1 MPDDP
6 SQDRSQPTLWD
17 SLDAEAVRPPKRMRE
32 RSRKPAQEKENLH
45 PPKAVDLMEQALTK
59 ANLRRALQ
67 RVESNR
73 GAPGIDGM
81 RTDELRSF
89 LDANWPRIADEL
101 TNGTYKPQPVKRTE
115 IPKASGGRRAL
126 GVPTV
131 LDRFIQQ
138 AMLQVLTPIF
148 DPHFSETSF
157 GFRPKRSAH
166 MAVTTAQ
173 GFISEGHGVVVDI
186 DLDSFFDR
194 VNHDMLMA
202 RVARRVDDKAM
213 LKLIRAYLNAG
224 IMVQG
229 LKVST
234 PEGTPQGGPLS
245 PLLAN
250 IMLDDLDKELERR
263 GHHFVRYADDISIY
277 VRSERAG
284 GRVLDG
290 ISGFIERRLKLKVNP
305 DKSAV
310 ASATKRG
317 LLGFSFFNRSGEIKV
332 RIDPEAKKAVKD
344 RIRRLTAR
352 SWGISTNERIAILNR
367 YIRGWCAY
375 FALAD
380 TPSGFKELDEWL
392 RRRLRQV
399 AWKQWKRIRT
409 KWRNLQRHGIPRR
422 KAWEWANSRKGSWRV
437 AGSYI
442 LAQALPNA
450 YWSEVGLVGFT
461 ESYGRIR
468 KVWRTA

>member
-17 SLDAEAVRPPKRMRE
+17 SNDAEAVRPPKRVRE
-32 RSRKPAQEKENLH
+32 RSRKPAQEKEDLH
-45 PPKAVDLMEQALTK
+45 PPKARGLMEQMLTK
-59 ANLRRALQ
+59 ANLRKALQ

-73 GAPGIDGM
+73 GAPGTDGM
-81 RTDELRSF
+81 RTGELRSF

-101 TNGTYKPQPVKRTE
+101 THGTYKPQPVTRTE
-115 IPKASGGRRAL
+115 IPKASGGMRAL

-131 LDRFIQQ
+131 LDRYIQQ
-138 AMLQVLTPIF
+138 AMLQILTPIF

-224 IMVQG
+224 VMVEG

-234 PEGTPQGGPLS
+234 TEGTPQGGPLS

-290 ISGFIERRLKLKVNP
+290 ISGFIEQRLKLKVNP

-310 ASATKRG
+310 AAATKRG
-317 LLGFSFFNRSGEIKV
+317 LLGFSFFYRSGEVKV
-332 RIDPEAKKAVKD
+332 RIDPKAKKALKD

-352 SWGISTNERIAILNR
+352 SWGISTDERIAILNR

-380 TPSGFKELDEWL
+380 TPSVFKELDEWL

-399 AWKQWKRIRT
+399 AWKQWKKTRT

-450 YWSEVGLVGFT
+450 YWSELGFVGFSD
-461 ESYGRIR
+461 SYGRIR
-468 KVWRTA
+468 NVWRTA

>member
-1 MPDDP
+1 VPERP

-17 SLDAEAVRPPKRMRE
+17 SLDAEAVRPPKRVRE

-45 PPKAVDLMEQALTK
+45 PPKARGLMEQMLTK
-59 ANLRRALQ
+59 ANLQRALQ

-73 GAPGIDGM
+73 GAPGPDGM
-81 RTDELRSF
+81 RTTQLRSF
-89 LDANWPRIADEL
+89 LDANWPRIATEL
-101 TNGTYKPQPVKRTE
+101 TEGTYKPQPVKRTE
-115 IPKASGGRRAL
+115 IPKASGGTRAL

-148 DPHFSETSF
+148 DPHFSEMSF

-173 GFISEGHGVVVDI
+173 GFISEGQGTVVDI

-224 IMVQG
+224 VMVEG

-234 PEGTPQGGPLS
+234 TEGTPQGGPLS

-250 IMLDDLDKELERR
+250 IMLDDLDEELERR
-263 GHHFVRYADDISIY
+263 GHRFVRYADDISIY

-290 ISGFIERRLKLKVNP
+290 ISNFIERRLKLKVNP
-305 DKSAV
+305 EKSAV
-310 ASATKRG
+310 ATATKRG
-317 LLGFSFFNRSGEIKV
+317 LLGFSFFYRNGEVKL
-332 RIDPEAKKAVKD
+332 RIDPKAKKAVKD

-352 SWGISTNERIAILNR
+352 TWGISTNERIAVLNR
-367 YIRGWCAY
+367 FIRGWCAY

-380 TPSGFKELDEWL
+380 TPSVFEELDGWL

-399 AWKQWKRIRT
+399 AWKQWKKVRT

-437 AGSYI
+437 SGSYI
-442 LAQALPNA
+442 LARALPNL
-450 YWSEVGLVGFT
+450 YWSELGLVGFSD
-461 ESYGRIR
+461 SYGRIR
-468 KVWRTA
+468 NVWRTA

>member
-1 MPDDP
+1 
-6 SQDRSQPTLWD
+6 
-17 SLDAEAVRPPKRMRE
+17 
-32 RSRKPAQEKENLH
+32 
-45 PPKAVDLMEQALTK
+45 MEQMLAT
-59 ANLRRALQ
+59 ANVQRALQ

-81 RTDELRSF
+81 RTDELSSF
-89 LDANWPRIADEL
+89 LDTDWPRIADEL
-101 TNGTYKPQPVKRTE
+101 THGTYKPQPVRRAE
-115 IPKASGGRRAL
+115 IPKASGGMRAL

-148 DPHFSETSF
+148 DPHFSETSY

-173 GFISEGHGVVVDI
+173 GYISEGYGTVVDI

-202 RVARRVDDKAM
+202 RVARRVGDKAM

-224 IMVQG
+224 VMVEG
-229 LKVST
+229 VKVSAI
-234 PEGTPQGGPLS
+234 EGTPQGGPLS

-250 IMLDDLDKELERR
+250 IMLDDLDRELERR
-263 GHHFVRYADDISIY
+263 GHRFVRYADDICIY
-277 VRSERAG
+277 VASERAG

-290 ISGFIERRLKLKVNP
+290 ISRFIEQRLKLKVNL

-310 ASATKRG
+310 AAATTRG
-317 LLGFSFFNRSGEIKV
+317 LLGFSFFYRNREVKV
-332 RIDPEAKKAVKD
+332 RIDPQAKKAAKD
-344 RIRRLTAR
+344 HIRRLTSR
-352 SWGISTNERIAILNR
+352 NWGISTNERIGVLNR

-380 TPSGFKELDEWL
+380 TQSVFKELDEWL

-399 AWKQWKRIRT
+399 AWKQWKRVRT
-409 KWRNLQRHGIPRR
+409 KGRNLQRHGIPRR
-422 KAWEWANSRKGSWRV
+422 KAWEWANTRKGSWRV

-442 LAQALPNA
+442 LARALPNDH
-450 YWSEVGLVGFT
+450 WSELGLVGFS

-468 KVWRTA
+468 NVWRTA

>member
-1 MPDDP
+1 MPENP
-6 SQDRSQPTLWD
+6 SQDRSRPTLWD
-17 SLDAEAVRPPKRMRE
+17 STDAEAVRPPERVRE

-45 PPKAVDLMEQALTK
+45 PPKAQGLMEQMLTK
-59 ANLRRALQ
+59 ANLQRALL

-73 GAPGIDGM
+73 GAPGADGM
-81 RTDELRSF
+81 RTTELRSF
-89 LDANWPRIADEL
+89 LDANWPRIAAEL
-101 TNGTYKPQPVKRTE
+101 THGTYRPQPVKRTE
-115 IPKASGGRRAL
+115 IPKASGGTRAL

-148 DPHFSETSF
+148 DPYFSETSF

-166 MAVTTAQ
+166 MAVTTAK
-173 GFISEGHGVVVDI
+173 GFISEGHGTVVGI

-224 IMVQG
+224 VMVAG

-234 PEGTPQGGPLS
+234 TEGTPQGGPLS

-284 GRVLDG
+284 GRVLEG
-290 ISGFIERRLKLKVNP
+290 VTGFIEHRLKLRVNAS
-305 DKSAV
+305 KSAV
-310 ASATKRG
+310 AAATGRG
-317 LLGFSFFNRSGEIKV
+317 LLGFSFFYRNGEVKV
-332 RIDPEAKKAVKD
+332 RIDPKAKKAVKD

-352 SWGISTNERIAILNR
+352 SWGISTNERIAVLNR
-367 YIRGWCAY
+367 FIRGWCAY

-380 TPSGFKELDEWL
+380 TPSVFKELDGWL

-399 AWKQWKRIRT
+399 AWKQWKKVRT
-409 KWRNLQRHGIPRR
+409 KWRNLQRHGIPPR
-422 KAWEWANSRKGSWRV
+422 KAWEWANSRRGSWRV
-437 AGSYI
+437 SGSAI
-442 LAQALPNA
+442 LARALSNA
-450 YWSEVGLVGFT
+450 YWSQFGLVGFS

-468 KVWRTA
+468 NVWRTA